1 MQLGK
6 ESGKANYQNFPAAID
21 VSNIRVSYS
30 KDNNNQSAILSD
42 LFVKIPLG
50 KVTAIVGSNGSGKS
64 TLLRTMAR
72 LLKPAAGTIYLDG
85 QDIAKLP
92 TKEVAR
98 KLAILPQGPEVPP
111 GITVKDL
118 VSYGRHPYQGLM
130 GGMTK
135 EDKESINWAIKVT
148 GLDIFAER
156 PVDTLSGG
164 ERQRAWIAL
173 ALAQRTKI
181 LLLDEPATFL
191 DIHHELEI
199 LTLVQELS
207 RVYGITVGW
216 VLHNLNNAAAYSD
229 HIIMLRSGKI
239 FAEGSPAD
247 VIIPAAIREVF
258 GIDVIIIPDPETNSP
273 ICLPRKP
280 QLAVD
285 IQKPD

>member
-1 MQLGK
+1 MRLEK
-6 ESGKANYQNFPAAID
+6 VAGKASYQNFAAAID
-21 VSNIRVSYS
+21 VSNIRVSYN
-30 KDNNNQSAILSD
+30 KDDQSAILSD
-42 LFVKIPLG
+42 LFVKIPTG

-148 GLDIFAER
+148 GLDILAER

-239 FAEGSPAD
+239 FAEGSPLD
-247 VIIPAAIREVF
+247 VITPTAIREVF
-258 GIDVIIIPDPETNSP
+258 GIDVVIIPDPETNNP

-285 IQKPD
+285 IRKPD

>member
-1 MQLGK
+1 VQLKQQDSNNENDQG
-6 ESGKANYQNFPAAID
+6 NLAAID
-21 VSNIRVSYS
+21 ASNIQVSYG
-30 KDNNNQSAILSD
+30 KDGQSTILSN
-42 LFVKIPLG
+42 LFVKIPTG

-72 LLKPAAGTIYLDG
+72 LLKPTAGTVYLDG
-85 QDIAKLP
+85 HDIAKLS

-111 GITVKDL
+111 GITVRDL

-130 GGMTK
+130 GGLTK
-135 EDKESINWAIKVT
+135 EDKEAIDWAIRVT
-148 GLDIFAER
+148 GLNAFVGRA
-156 PVDTLSGG
+156 VDTLSGG

-207 RVYGITVGW
+207 RTYGITVGW
-216 VLHNLNNAAAYSD
+216 VLHNLNNAAAYSN
-229 HIIMLRSGKI
+229 HIIMLLSGKI
-239 FAEGSPAD
+239 FAEGAPAD
-247 VIIPAAIREVF
+247 IITPSIIREVF
-258 GIDVIIIPDPETNSP
+258 GIDVIIMSDPETGHP

-280 QLAVD
+280 QLTVD
-285 IQKPD
+285 IKETG

>member
-1 MQLGK
+1 LQLEKETGK
-6 ESGKANYQNFPAAID
+6 TDYRNLAAAID
-21 VSNIRVSYS
+21 VSNIRVSYG
-30 KDNNNQSAILSD
+30 KDTQSAILSE

-50 KVTAIVGSNGSGKS
+50 KVTAIVGANGSGKS

-72 LLKPAAGTIYLDG
+72 LLKPNAGTIYLDG
-85 QDIAKLP
+85 HDIAKLP
-92 TKEVAR
+92 TKEIAR

-130 GGMTK
+130 GGMTS
-135 EDKESINWAIKVT
+135 EDKDAINWAIKVT
-148 GLDIFAER
+148 GLEGFVDRA
-156 PVDTLSGG
+156 VDTLSGG

-173 ALAQRTKI
+173 ALAQRTKV

-199 LTLVQELS
+199 LTLVKELS

-229 HIIMLRSGKI
+229 HIIMLSSGKI
-239 FAEGSPAD
+239 FAEGSPPD
-247 VIIPAAIREVF
+247 VMTPAAIREVF
-258 GIDVIIIPDPETNSP
+258 NIDVIIIPDPETGLP

-280 QLAVD
+280 KLNVD
-285 IQKPD
+285 IQSTD

>member
-1 MQLGK
+1 MRLEGEAK
-6 ESGKANYQNFPAAID
+6 EENYHIPPVALD
-21 VSNIRVSYS
+21 VSNIKVSYG
-30 KDNNNQSAILSD
+30 KDSQFAILSE
-42 LFVKIPLG
+42 LFVKIPSG

-72 LLKPAAGTIYLDG
+72 LLKPSMGTVYLDG
-85 QDIAKLP
+85 HDIAKLP

-130 GGMTK
+130 GGMK
-135 EDKESINWAIKVT
+135 NEDKKAISWAIKVT
-148 GLDIFAER
+148 GLESFMDRA
-156 PVDTLSGG
+156 VDTLSGG

-207 RVYGITVGW
+207 RIYGITVVW

-247 VIIPAAIREVF
+247 VITPADIHEVF
-258 GIDVIIIPDPETNSP
+258 GIDVTIIPDPETNHP
-273 ICLPRKP
+273 ICLPRRP
-280 QLAVD
+280 QLTVD
-285 IQKPD
+285 IQKSD

>member
-1 MQLGK
+1 MQLGEEAAAK
-6 ESGKANYQNFPAAID
+6 NDNGFRAAIEA
-21 VSNIRVSYS
+21 SNIKVSYDKNRPPIIS
-30 KDNNNQSAILSD
+30 ELNIKMPA
-42 LFVKIPLG
+42 G
-50 KVTAIVGSNGSGKS
+50 KVTAIIGSNGSGKS

-72 LLKPAAGTIYLDG
+72 LIKPAAGIMYLDG

-98 KLAILPQGPEVPP
+98 RLAILPQGPEVPP
-111 GITVKDL
+111 GITVRDL

-130 GGMTK
+130 GGLTK
-135 EDKESINWAIKVT
+135 EDRQAIDWAIRVT
-148 GLDIFAER
+148 GLESFVGRA
-156 PVDTLSGG
+156 VDTLSGG

-173 ALAQRTKI
+173 ALSQRTKV

-207 RVYGITVGW
+207 NTYGITVGW

-229 HIIMLRSGKI
+229 HVVMMRSGKI
-239 FAEGSPAD
+239 FAEGAPAE
-247 VIIPAAIREVF
+247 VMTPSSIREVF
-258 GIDVIIIPDPETNSP
+258 GIDVIIIQDPETGHP

-280 QLAVD
+280 QLAIND
-285 IQKPD
+285 L